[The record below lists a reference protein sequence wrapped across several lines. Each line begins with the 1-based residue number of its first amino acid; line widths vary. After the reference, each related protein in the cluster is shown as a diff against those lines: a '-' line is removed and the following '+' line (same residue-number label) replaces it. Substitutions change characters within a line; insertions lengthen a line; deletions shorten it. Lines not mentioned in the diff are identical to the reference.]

1 MLAWSLWISEHVG
14 WPVVG
19 WCLTGFVVALAV
31 PWIVVEA
38 RYARERKRRI
48 EARAASLRETFR

>member
-1 MLAWSLWISEHVG
+1 MLAWCLWISEHAG
-14 WPVVG
+14 WPG

-31 PWIVVEA
+31 PWVAVEA